1 MMKSNIK
8 LSTITAKIL
17 VSLII
22 VSGMAI
28 TSCSENISTECDCDP
43 VTPIPG
49 VKTLTNFSEIQK
61 QVLTPSC
68 ATSGCHSGSSLKANL
83 DLSEGSSYNALVN
96 VTSVLNP
103 NFKRVKPGDSNNSF
117 LIKML
122 RNSGDGSSQ
131 MPPFGKLNNS
141 VIDSIATWIDKG
153 ALNN

>member
-1 MMKSNIK
+1 MN
-8 LSTITAKIL
+8 STTKKKFIPANFL
-17 VSLII
+17 VFLVIASGI
-22 VSGMAI
+22 VI

-43 VTPIPG
+43 VTPLPG

-68 ATSGCHSGSSLKANL
+68 ATSGCHSGSSSQANL

-96 VTSVLNP
+96 TTSLLNP

-141 VIDSIATWIDKG
+141 VIDSIAMWIDKG